1 MPESTKPGKPAT
13 VGAVL
18 VAVET
23 LLAKALEPYLRLL
36 REVIHLLN
44 EVLRNEELRPLF
56 FAIHELATGDERL
69 RKYRQRWEFEGI
81 AMTVAEAEYEL
92 ICSVI
97 ASFSEQ
103 VDPAEH
109 LLHVVGKDPGE
120 GEIQRYIKCA
130 ESKALYWDA
139 LAAYKGSRSDG
150 HVPSLLS
157 DWPSTSAQRP
167 SGRGRPPRW
176 IFRNEV
182 LIPDAI
188 RKLEGCG
195 MPVTSKDGPS
205 ISAAVAAVFK
215 VSESTVA
222 DAWRD
227 APNRTRHS
235 RERTVPCVRC
245 GTSIPKFLADRHRS
259 LCTKCRPVGVLGYAT
274 LQTVN

>member
-97 ASFSEQ
+97 ASFNEQ

-150 HVPSLLS
+150 DVPSLLS

-182 LIPDAI
+182 LIPEAI

-274 LQTVN
+274 LQL